1 MKMKY
6 IALALAGAMLAG
18 CSSTSNKLEDAKR
31 ADCYFDGTNE
41 EAPRW
46 ICAIP
51 NDLPVGAIGLSR
63 IIKGMPSITRTR
75 AEEDGRVRLARK
87 FENNVSTLY
96 KESTSGKITPETA
109 EATTQFENAVKTVTS
124 RTLTNT
130 KVYNHTTCKENNT
143 MYVLVGMDQ
152 ATYDANMKK
161 TVDSLQ
167 NEDSQLWN
175 KFNSE
180 KAAASLQQ
188 TLDTMKANL
197 NADSAK

>member
-1 MKMKY
+1 MKAKY
-6 IALALAGAMLAG
+6 IALALAGAMLTG
-18 CSSTSNKLEDAKR
+18 CATTNKLEDAKE
-31 ADCYFDGTNE
+31 APCLFDGTNE

-51 NDLPVGAIGLSR
+51 DDLPIGAIGVSK
-63 IIKGMPSITRTR
+63 IIPNMPSITRTR
-75 AEEDGRVRLARK
+75 AEEDARARIARK
-87 FENNVSTLY
+87 FEENVSTMY
-96 KESTSGKITPETA
+96 KEATTGKITAETA
-109 EATTQFENAVKTVTS
+109 EATTQFENAVKNVTS

-130 KVYNHTTCKENNT
+130 KVYNHTTCRENKT

-167 NEDSQLWN
+167 NEDSQLWK

-180 KAAASLQQ
+180 KAAESLQE
-188 TLDTMKANL
+188 TLNTMKANL
-197 NADSAK
+197 ESSAQ